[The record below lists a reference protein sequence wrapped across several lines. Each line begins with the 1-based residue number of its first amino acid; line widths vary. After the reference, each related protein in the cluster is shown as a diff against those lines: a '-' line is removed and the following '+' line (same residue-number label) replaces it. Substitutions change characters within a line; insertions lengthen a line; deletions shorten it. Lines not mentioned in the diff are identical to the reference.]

1 VKILVTGAAGRV
13 GSTVARGLAP
23 RHEVRGH
30 DRVPMPFLTDTVVSD
45 LTDFDAVL
53 RATEGMDAVAHIG
66 GLPGGIPAGMPL
78 YAVFGAQWGSIATLS
93 REGHRTA
100 AGDEQGLSG
109 AVAFARVQSTGRE
122 GCDEKGKTDRAGLA
136 VSVPVSRGAG
146 YGLCSPGACARTT

>member
-1 VKILVTGAAGRV
+1 MYHNIYKI
-13 GSTVARGLAP
+13 ARLTPRFWFFHNAFYPACKMPADPAP
-23 RHEVRGH
+23 
-30 DRVPMPFLTDTVVSD
+30 L
-45 LTDFDAVL
+45 
-53 RATEGMDAVAHIG
+53 G